1 LSNEGKL
8 SNSGTTISQNFMK
21 IKLIDPA
28 VLDKLFNINFEEKL
42 LLFHVKK
49 KSDFLFWVKKFV
61 SRKNPSPP

>member
-1 LSNEGKL
+1 MSNEGKL

-21 IKLIDPA
+21 IKLIDAA

-49 KSDFLFWVKKFV
+49 KSDFFV
-61 SRKNPSPP
+61 WCEK

>member
-49 KSDFLFWVKKFV
+49 NLIFYFG
-61 SRKNPSPP
+61 